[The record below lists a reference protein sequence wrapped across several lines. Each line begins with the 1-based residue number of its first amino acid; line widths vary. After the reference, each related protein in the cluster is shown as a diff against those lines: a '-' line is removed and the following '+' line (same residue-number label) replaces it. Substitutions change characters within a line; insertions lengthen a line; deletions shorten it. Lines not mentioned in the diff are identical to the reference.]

1 MDRLSCAI
9 IDDDVEFC
17 DQVVELATDSG
28 FRAKGMHSLGEASH
42 WLDSNFPIC
51 WWSTSAC
58 PTAAAST

>member
-28 FRAKGMHSLGEASH
+28 FRAKGIHTLGEAAAG
-42 WLDSNFPIC
+42 WTVTFPTC
-51 WWSTSAC
+51 WWWMLAC
-58 PTAAAST
+58 QTAAVSI